1 MRSLGNMH
9 VQGHWSWHTFASKF
23 RGSFY
28 VLNSRLSV
36 SLRCVQLERQD
47 DAFLGSYFH
56 TWLWT
61 TEHIILILFSSC
73 NPFFPCA
80 VYDPLCIS
88 IGTSAFLAGV
98 PLHCLIVSDHFSPD
112 RFICI
117 FSKLHL
123 IFNSS
128 FQLWWVP
135 CLMSL
140 TLIMLPDHYDLGY
153 LWQTSL
159 TCSQFMNG
167 AAESDPVPL
176 TLYPVD

>member
-88 IGTSAFLAGV
+88 IGTSAFLDGV

-112 RFICI
+112 RLVCI

-135 CLMSL
+135 CLMPL
-140 TLIMLPDHYDLGY
+140 TLIVLPGHYDLGY

-167 AAESDPVPL
+167 ATESDPVLL